1 VAIGIGDSC
10 PACLLAPAGR
20 AIVPAPFRVLEAA
33 FMRLRTTSVSIV
45 TCLALVVMFAL
56 ATPAVAQDK
65 PRSGGELIFIVAAEP
80 PSFDAHREET
90 FAMLHPTAPQYN
102 TLMRVDPTDKTGT
115 KFVGDLAESWTVS
128 QDHRTYTFKVRQGV
142 KFHDGSVMTSKDVKA
157 SYDHIIFPPAGVV
170 SSRQSTYASVQ
181 SVEAPT
187 PDTIVFRL
195 KHPEASFLA
204 QVASPWNY
212 IYKADILAKDPHWYE
227 KNVMGTGPFKFVE
240 YVRGSHWVG
249 KKNPDYWD
257 KGKPYLDGFR
267 AIFIPSASAQVAA
280 IRGER
285 AHIQFRGFTP
295 ADRDSLVNALGN
307 KITVQ
312 ESPWNCSIGITP
324 NEAKKPFDDK
334 RVRRALTLALD
345 RHEGSKAL
353 SKIALIK
360 EVAGIQVPG
369 TPWAT
374 PPAEL
379 EKLAGYGRD
388 INAARAEARRLLK
401 EAGVE
406 NLSFTLLN
414 RAVPQPYEP
423 FGIWVIDQ
431 WRQVGVTAK
440 HNPVE
445 TSSWF
450 GALRSGDFEVAVT
463 APCNSIVEPDMDI
476 HWFLSTSPVNYGKH
490 KDTVMD
496 DLYSRQ
502 SRTLDNDERRRLLRQ
517 FEKRL
522 YDDEVHFMMGFQWHR
537 IIPHL
542 AKVRGWTISPSHFLN
557 QQLDAVWL
565 AE

>member
-1 VAIGIGDSC
+1 
-10 PACLLAPAGR
+10 
-20 AIVPAPFRVLEAA
+20 
-33 FMRLRTTSVSIV
+33 MRLRTRSASIV
-45 TCLALVVMFAL
+45 TCLVLLVTLAL
-56 ATPAVAQDK
+56 ATPAAAQDK

-115 KFVGDLAESWTVS
+115 KFVGDLAESWTIS

-142 KFHDGSVMTSKDVKA
+142 KFHDGSLMTSKDVKA

-181 SVEAPT
+181 SVEAPA

-195 KHPEASFLA
+195 KHPEASFMA

-240 YVRGSHWVG
+240 YVRGSHWIG

-267 AIFIPSASAQVAA
+267 AIFITSASAQVAA

-285 AHIQFRGFTP
+285 AMIQFRGFTP
-295 ADRDSLVNALGN
+295 ADRDSLVGALGN

-324 NEAKKPFDDK
+324 NEQKKPYDDK

-401 EAGVE
+401 EAGAE

-423 FGIWVIDQ
+423 FGIWLIDQ
-431 WRQVGVTAK
+431 WRQIGVTAK

-476 HWFLSTSPVNYGKH
+476 HWFLTTSPVNYGKH

-502 SRTLDNDERRRLLRQ
+502 SRTVDPEERRRLLRQ

-522 YDDEVHFMMGFQWHR
+522 YDDEVHFIMGFQWHR
-537 IIPHL
+537 IVPHNS
-542 AKVRGWTISPSHFLN
+542 KVRGWTIMPSHFLN
-557 QQLDAVWL
+557 QQLDTVWL

>member
-1 VAIGIGDSC
+1 
-10 PACLLAPAGR
+10 
-20 AIVPAPFRVLEAA
+20 
-33 FMRLRTTSVSIV
+33 MRLRTRSASIV
-45 TCLALVVMFAL
+45 TCLVLLVTLAL
-56 ATPAVAQDK
+56 ATPAAAQDK

-115 KFVGDLAESWTVS
+115 KFVGDLAESWTIS

-142 KFHDGSVMTSKDVKA
+142 KFHDGSLMTSKDVKA

-181 SVEAPT
+181 SVEAPA

-195 KHPEASFLA
+195 KHPEASFMA

-240 YVRGSHWVG
+240 YVRGSHWIG

-267 AIFIPSASAQVAA
+267 AIFITSASAQVAA

-285 AHIQFRGFTP
+285 AMIQFRGFTP
-295 ADRDSLVNALGN
+295 ADRDSLVGALGN

-324 NEAKKPFDDK
+324 NEQKKPYDDK

-360 EVAGIQVPG
+360 DVAGIQVPG
-369 TPWAT
+369 TQWAT

-401 EAGVE
+401 EAGAE

-431 WRQVGVTAK
+431 WRQIGITVK

-476 HWFLSTSPVNYGKH
+476 HWFLTTSPVNYGKH

-502 SRTLDNDERRRLLRQ
+502 SRTVDPEERRRLLRQ

-522 YDDEVHFMMGFQWHR
+522 YDDEVHFIMGFQWHR
-537 IIPHL
+537 IVPHNS
-542 AKVRGWTISPSHFLN
+542 KVRGWTIMPSHFLN
-557 QQLDAVWL
+557 QQLDTVWL